1 MVRQFLSDVR
11 WPSGTDYLLIDT
23 PPGTSDEHI
32 SLAETLLSL
41 TAGTGKLAG
50 AVVVTTPQAVSTADV
65 KKELNFCRKVAVPV
79 LGVVENMAGFVC
91 PHCAECTDLFGRGG
105 GEKMAK
111 EFGVGFL
118 GSVPL
123 DPQFGRLVE
132 EGRRG
137 QYPEGTKVE
146 GKPFVGSEANVEVAE
161 EEGLVGKYRSCSLC
175 PIFERITG
183 SLIGKIVRREGAIPD
198 AI

>member
-1 MVRQFLSDVR
+1 MVRQFLSDVC
-11 WPSGTDYLLIDT
+11 WPPGTDYLLIDT

-91 PHCAECTDLFGRGG
+91 PHCAECTDLFGTGG
-105 GEKMAK
+105 GEKMAA

-137 QYPEGTKVE
+137 HYPEGTQVE
-146 GKPFVGSEANVEVAE
+146 GRAFTGDGDGAGMEEAD
-161 EEGLVGKYRSCSLC
+161 GLVDKYTSCSLC
-175 PIFERITG
+175 PIFERITRG
-183 SLIGKIVRREGAIPD
+183 LVEKIERGEGVVPA
-198 AI
+198 AV